1 MLSTLRERQVD
12 GKVDDMGDIKV
23 AYLTIGPA
31 ATNCYIV
38 YREGAEAAVVIDPAH
53 VGEKIFNDMAK
64 AGLKCEGMLLTHGH
78 YDHLRG
84 AKRLQQLCDAKVY
97 AYETEKAVCESSVLN
112 VSRLFGEEYTLTPD
126 AFFRD
131 NEEFDMAG
139 IHFKVLHTPGHTP
152 GGCCYYVEES
162 GMLFAGDTLFKESVG
177 RTDFEGGSTS
187 DLVRAIKDRILPLPE
202 NTLVF
207 PGHGEITTVGDEKA
221 NNPFIQ

>member
-78 YDHLRG
+78 YDHLR
-84 AKRLQQLCDAKVY
+84 LLCKEGDQPCKVRQPDR
-97 AYETEKAVCESSVLN
+97 VL
-112 VSRLFGEEYTLTPD
+112 
-126 AFFRD
+126 
-131 NEEFDMAG
+131 
-139 IHFKVLHTPGHTP
+139 
-152 GGCCYYVEES
+152 
-162 GMLFAGDTLFKESVG
+162 
-177 RTDFEGGSTS
+177 
-187 DLVRAIKDRILPLPE
+187 
-202 NTLVF
+202 
-207 PGHGEITTVGDEKA
+207 
-221 NNPFIQ
+221 